1 MKKLPNI
8 TVIIFITII
17 TVILPRL
24 ASRAK
29 AQESVTITA
38 IPPRLELEALPGIT
52 LQETIKVRN
61 ESVSEMAFDI
71 KAADFIVNNNQGTP
85 IAVNETVSG
94 LPAQAGRWSL
104 ASWIIASPKK
114 ILLPPQQTTTINLLI
129 SLPKNALP
137 GGHYAMITYSP
148 NTEGLM
154 GIQGSGSAIT
164 QKVGTLVYLNVIGD
178 VVEAANLKQ
187 FQADQPFKDYGPTVI
202 TAEIENLG
210 DIHLTPKGQLTIT
223 NLLGKTVFSG
233 QLEEKN
239 IFPFASRLY
248 DWQFPGKYHLGR
260 YQAKLEA
267 SAGSTQ
273 IPINGLIYFWIMP
286 VKELA
291 AAAVILI
298 VIILLIILK
307 TRKTKS
313 APAPLPTPS
322 PEPENIA

>member
-1 MKKLPNI
+1 MKKLLPL
-8 TVIIFITII
+8 IILLLSTSAAF
-17 TVILPRL
+17 
-24 ASRAK
+24 
-29 AQESVTITA
+29 AQDAITITA
-38 IPPRLELEALPGIT
+38 IPPRLELEALPGAT

-61 ESVSEMAFDI
+61 ESAGEMAFDV
-71 KAADFIVNNNQGTP
+71 KATDFIVNNNQGTP
-85 IAVNETVSG
+85 IAVDEAVS
-94 LPAQAGRWSL
+94 GRWSL
-104 ASWIIASPKK
+104 ASWITASPKK
-114 ILLPPQQTTTINLLI
+114 ILLPPQQTSTIDLLI

-137 GGHYAMITYSP
+137 GGHYAMITYNP
-148 NTEGLM
+148 NREGLL

-187 FQADQPFKDYGPTVI
+187 FQVDKLFKYYGPTAI

-210 DIHLTPKGQLTIT
+210 DIHLTPKGRLTIT

-248 DWQFPGKYHLGR
+248 DWKFPGKYHLGR
-260 YQAKLEA
+260 YAAKLTA
-267 SAGSTQ
+267 AAGSTQ
-273 IPINGLIYFWIMP
+273 IPINGLIYFWIVP

-291 AAAVILI
+291 AGT
-298 VIILLIILK
+298 ILLILIIFIIILK
-307 TRKTKS
+307 KRRPTPT
-313 APAPLPTPS
+313 PTPLPTAS

>member
-1 MKKLPNI
+1 M
-8 TVIIFITII
+8 
-17 TVILPRL
+17 
-24 ASRAK
+24 AA
-29 AQESVTITA
+29 AQQSITITA
-38 IPPRLELEALPGIT
+38 IPPRLELEALPGAT

-61 ESVSEMAFDI
+61 ESASEMAFDV
-71 KAADFIVNNNQGTP
+71 KTTDFIVNNNQGTP
-85 IAVNETVSG
+85 ISVDEKVS
-94 LPAQAGRWSL
+94 GRWSL
-104 ASWIIASPKK
+104 ASWITASPKK
-114 ILLPPQQTTTINLLI
+114 ILLPPQQTTAINLLI

-137 GGHYAMITYSP
+137 GGHYAMITYNP
-148 NTEGLM
+148 VTEGLM
-154 GIQGSGSAIT
+154 GIKGSGSAIV

-187 FQADQPFKDYGPTVI
+187 FQVDKPFKHYGPTAI

-210 DIHLTPKGQLTIT
+210 DIHFTPKGQLTIT

-267 SAGSTQ
+267 SAGNTQ
-273 IPINGLIYFWIMP
+273 IPLNGLIYFWIVP
-286 VKELA
+286 VKELS
-291 AAAVILI
+291 AVLI
-298 VIILLIILK
+298 VIILITLIIII
-307 TRKTKS
+307 RRRPKS
-313 APAPLPTPS
+313 TPTPLPTAS